1 MLSLSKYEADNRDR
15 ATSTP
20 SLAVGQPAAFDPRL
34 AKPGHGGLM
43 CADASAPM
51 GGGMSDNIYA
61 LFESRFPADRSRD
74 FIEVSGGPRYSYA
87 DLEATSARYARLLAR
102 LGVVEGD
109 RVAAQVEK
117 SPEALFLYL
126 ACMRARAIYLP
137 LNTAYRSAEL
147 DYFLRDA
154 EPAVV
159 VCAPEAGVAALA
171 RAAGVGHV
179 LTLDAAGGGSLADR
193 SAGLDPAF
201 ATVPAEA
208 DDIAAILYTSGTTG
222 RSKGA
227 MLSHANLSSNALTL
241 HQSWGFAPDDVLL
254 HALPVYHTH
263 GLFVATNCVLL
274 NGTGM
279 LFLPRFDAAAVMG
292 LLPRATV
299 FMGVPTYYTR
309 LLAEPG
315 FDAEAWPRHAALRRR
330 LRPPPGGDVHRLRG
344 PHGPHGAGALRH
356 DRGRDDRLEPASRR
370 SASPARSARP
380 SPASR
385 PGWPTRTGASWRRTR
400 SASWRSAAPTSSRA
414 IGACPGRRPRNS
426 APTAS
431 SSPATWPPSTSA
443 AMSPSSAAP
452 RTSLSRAASTSI
464 LGKSSFAS
472 IASRASPNRP
482 SSACPIPDFGEA
494 VTAVVKAD
502 DGAASEATIIAT
514 LKGELAGFKVP
525 KRVFFVDELPRNP
538 MGKVQK
544 AVLRERYGNTFAAG
558 G

>member
-1 MLSLSKYEADNRDR
+1 
-15 ATSTP
+15 
-20 SLAVGQPAAFDPRL
+20 
-34 AKPGHGGLM
+34 
-43 CADASAPM
+43 
-51 GGGMSDNIYA
+51 MSDNIYA

-74 FIEVSGGPRYSYA
+74 FIEIPDGPRYSYA
-87 DLEATSARYARLLAR
+87 DLEATSARYARLLAN
-102 LGVVEGD
+102 LGVVKGD

-126 ACMRARAIYLP
+126 ACMRAGAIYLP
-137 LNTAYRSAEL
+137 LNTAYKSAEL

-159 VCAPEAGVAALA
+159 VCRPEAEDGVAALA

-179 LTLDAAGGGSLADR
+179 LTLDQGGAGSLPER
-193 SAGLDPAF
+193 SAALDPAF
-201 ATVPAEA
+201 ATVLAEA

-241 HQSWGFAPDDVLL
+241 HQSWGFTPDDVLL

-279 LFLPRFDAAAVMG
+279 LFLPRFDAATVMG

-315 FDAEAWPRHAALRRR
+315 FGAEACRDMRLFVAGSAPLLAETFTAFAARTGHTVLERYGMTEAGMITSN
-330 LRPPPGGDVHRLRG
+330 PLRG
-344 PHGPHGAGALRH
+344 QRVAGKVGPPLPGVEARVADEGGRILATGEVGVLEIRGPNLFKGYWRMPEKTAEEFRPDGFFITGDMATIDDGGYVAIVGRTKDLIISGGLNIYPKEVELRIDGIEGVVESAVFGLPH
-356 DRGRDDRLEPASRR
+356 
-370 SASPARSARP
+370 
-380 SPASR
+380 
-385 PGWPTRTGASWRRTR
+385 
-400 SASWRSAAPTSSRA
+400 
-414 IGACPGRRPRNS
+414 
-426 APTAS
+426 
-431 SSPATWPPSTSA
+431 
-443 AMSPSSAAP
+443 
-452 RTSLSRAASTSI
+452 
-464 LGKSSFAS
+464 
-472 IASRASPNRP
+472 
-482 SSACPIPDFGEA
+482 PDFGEA
-494 VTAVVKAD
+494 VAAVVKASD
-502 DGAASEATIIAT
+502 DSTAEDAIIAT
-514 LKGELAGFKVP
+514 LKEELAAFKVP

-544 AVLRERYGNTFAAG
+544 ALLRERYANAFTPGA
-558 G
+558 